1 MISKS
6 VTGKQ
11 LIRTLVRNATNPYLK
26 IEDNALQ
33 TVERLLRNS
42 IENMILIE
50 RHVNNNPFPHLI
62 TSAR

>member
-42 IENMILIE
+42 IEKYDFN
-50 RHVNNNPFPHLI
+50 
-62 TSAR
+62 